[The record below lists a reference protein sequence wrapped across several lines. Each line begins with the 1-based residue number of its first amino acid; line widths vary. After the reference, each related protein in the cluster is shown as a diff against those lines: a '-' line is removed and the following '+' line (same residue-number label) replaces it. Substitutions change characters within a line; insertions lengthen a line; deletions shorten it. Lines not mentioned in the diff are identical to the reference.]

1 MIVADG
7 ESGESSEDSDLLDS
21 LCVTRRGVSDGE
33 TDSKMSAR
41 RAYLGISIYPVP
53 LLTRN
58 SKNIIGVNANKRK
71 HNLVSHNEIETY
83 GVIVNFPRLTF

>member
-21 LCVTRRGVSDGE
+21 LCVRRRGVSDGE

-58 SKNIIGVNANKRK
+58 SKTSSALTQTSENIILYHIMRSKR
-71 HNLVSHNEIETY
+71 TA
-83 GVIVNFPRLTF
+83 

>member
-33 TDSKMSAR
+33 TDSKLSAR

-58 SKNIIGVNANKRK
+58 SKTSSALTQTSENIILYHIMRSKR
-71 HNLVSHNEIETY
+71 TA
-83 GVIVNFPRLTF
+83 